1 MARKLVMPWAK
12 AFLSPKTAFLNG
24 YSLGF
29 VEGHRES
36 AEWTRQRIVDEL
48 NHDAV
53 LTMTLDTDD
62 LERVV
67 RIVEQA

>member
-1 MARKLVMPWAK
+1 MARKLIMPWARP
-12 AFLSPKTAFLNG
+12 FLSRKTAWLDG
-24 YSLGF
+24 YQLGF

-62 LERVV
+62 LERIV

>member
-1 MARKLVMPWAK
+1 MPWARPL
-12 AFLSPKTAFLNG
+12 LSRKTAWLDG
-24 YSLGF
+24 YQLGF

-62 LERVV
+62 LERIV